1 MNIDKCFI
9 YNKDV
14 SELFKE
20 IDDETINL
28 IVTDPPYKC
37 IKGGRPKRKNC
48 PSGIL
53 KKNDGK
59 IFKNNDIRPE
69 EFIPELYR
77 ILKNDSQCYIMVNL
91 LNLNNYINI
100 CLKCG
105 FRLHNLLIWEKNNVT
120 PSRWYMKN
128 AEYILFLRK
137 GKAKPINNISSKTVH
152 HMFYYSSGIS
162 ITDTYWIKEEND
174 EILWKDINYHDNGF
188 EPIFATYYLDGKIKK
203 TNKIISPDFTT
214 DGIMEK
220 FWFMSGDKPFLAK
233 MDNKYDNT
241 LSANEIIYFKTAA
254 IAGIDTTPYLL
265 GETKN
270 NKYCACPCFINNAD
284 EDYISAMQIRHTN
297 FSLSGEM
304 LIRFFIEKLGYEEEM
319 KQMITLDCLFHN
331 KDRHEK
337 NFGIK
342 KTKNGFKFIAPF
354 DNGFCLGADR
364 I

>member
-9 YNKDV
+9 YNKNV

-152 HMFYYSSGIS
+152 HYKNILKTKKHPTEKPVELMELYIKNSSNEG
-162 ITDTYWIKEEND
+162 DYVFD
-174 EILWKDINYHDNGF
+174 
-188 EPIFATYYLDGKIKK
+188 P
-203 TNKIISPDFTT
+203 
-214 DGIMEK
+214 
-220 FWFMSGDKPFLAK
+220 FMGSGST
-233 MDNKYDNT
+233 M
-241 LSANEIIYFKTAA
+241 IAA
-254 IAGIDTTPYLL
+254 L
-265 GETKN
+265 KN
-270 NKYCACPCFINNAD
+270 N
-284 EDYISAMQIRHTN
+284 R
-297 FSLSGEM
+297 
-304 LIRFFIEKLGYEEEM
+304 
-319 KQMITLDCLFHN
+319 
-331 KDRHEK
+331 
-337 NFGIK
+337 
-342 KTKNGFKFIAPF
+342 KFIGCEI
-354 DNGFCLGADR
+354 DEKYYNISKERLKKYMNR
-364 I
+364 N

>member
-9 YNKDV
+9 YNKDA

-59 IFKNNDIRPE
+59 IFKNNDISPE

-137 GKAKPINNISSKTVH
+137 GKAKPINNVK
-152 HMFYYSSGIS
+152 G
-162 ITDTYWIKEEND
+162 
-174 EILWKDINYHDNGF
+174 
-188 EPIFATYYLDGKIKK
+188 
-203 TNKIISPDFTT
+203 
-214 DGIMEK
+214 
-220 FWFMSGDKPFLAK
+220 
-233 MDNKYDNT
+233 
-241 LSANEIIYFKTAA
+241 
-254 IAGIDTTPYLL
+254 
-265 GETKN
+265 
-270 NKYCACPCFINNAD
+270 
-284 EDYISAMQIRHTN
+284 
-297 FSLSGEM
+297 
-304 LIRFFIEKLGYEEEM
+304 
-319 KQMITLDCLFHN
+319 
-331 KDRHEK
+331 
-337 NFGIK
+337 
-342 KTKNGFKFIAPF
+342 
-354 DNGFCLGADR
+354 
-364 I
+364 